1 MARLLLLISALLG
14 AASAM
19 RVGLPAVRPI
29 CSSSLSSSSAGAGA
43 LFATQ

>member
-19 RVGLPAVRPI
+19 RVGLPAARPI